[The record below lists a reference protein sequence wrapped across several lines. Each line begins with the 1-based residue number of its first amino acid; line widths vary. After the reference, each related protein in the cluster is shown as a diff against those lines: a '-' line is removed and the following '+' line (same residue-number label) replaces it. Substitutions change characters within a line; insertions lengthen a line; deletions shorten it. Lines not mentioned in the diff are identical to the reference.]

1 MTKDHCL
8 LGEQRHDK
16 MKKLIIYILGSA
28 TLFSTMEVALKVAVS
43 QMDAFQLTLIR
54 FTIGGLFLFPF
65 TLIEIRKNQ
74 TIITKKDMLHMLAM
88 GIVCIC
94 ISMVFFQMGVEKSKA
109 STAAVIFCINPM
121 FTMLFAHF
129 ITDEKLNR
137 IKVIVLGFGL
147 LGILFMINPFN
158 MEQGNTPLGVIYTII
173 SAATF
178 GLYSAMG
185 KTSIHRLRGI
195 TQTSISF
202 ILGSVVLFPLL
213 LILQRPVI
221 KGITIDNIGMILF
234 IGVMITGIGYL
245 FYFLAM
251 GISDAATA
259 SIIFFVKPA
268 IAPIFAVILI
278 NEAIQ
283 LNGLIGI
290 ILILIGSYIN
300 LREQKH
306 KQKQNQ
312 TDERADCK
320 N

>member
-1 MTKDHCL
+1 
-8 LGEQRHDK
+8 
-16 MKKLIIYILGSA
+16 
-28 TLFSTMEVALKVAVS
+28 
-43 QMDAFQLTLIR
+43 
-54 FTIGGLFLFPF
+54 
-65 TLIEIRKNQ
+65 
-74 TIITKKDMLHMLAM
+74 
-88 GIVCIC
+88 
-94 ISMVFFQMGVEKSKA
+94 
-109 STAAVIFCINPM
+109 
-121 FTMLFAHF
+121 
-129 ITDEKLNR
+129 
-137 IKVIVLGFGL
+137 
-147 LGILFMINPFN
+147 
-158 MEQGNTPLGVIYTII
+158 
-173 SAATF
+173 
-178 GLYSAMG
+178 MG

-312 TDERADCK
+312 TDEQSRL
-320 N
+320 